1 MCNGAGICRK
11 RTEGTMCPSFMATRE
26 EEHSTRGRAN
36 ALRAALSG
44 TLPHDELTSERMFE
58 VMDLCIECKACKAEC
73 PSSVDM
79 AKIKIEFLATYYDR
93 HRLPLR
99 SRLFADIGRASRL
112 LAGPL
117 AGAVNRLVAP
127 APVRRLLER
136 FAGISARAPCLRSAA
151 VPSPPGRAA
160 AGSTAHPRSAR
171 DRARAGRWRCSR
183 TPSTASTPGGRARR
197 HRGAGTAGSR

>member
-1 MCNGAGICRK
+1 
-11 RTEGTMCPSFMATRE
+11 MCPSFMATRE

-112 LAGPL
+112 LAGAARRRGQPAGG
-117 AGAVNRLVAP
+117 AGAGQATP
-127 APVRRLLER
+127 GAVRRHQ
-136 FAGISARAPCLRSAA
+136 RSAHPA
-151 VPSPPGRAA
+151 CVQRQSLPRLGTPP
-160 AGSTAHPRSAR
+160 
-171 DRARAGRWRCSR
+171 RAR
-183 TPSTASTPGGRARR
+183 PRAVR
-197 HRGAGTAGSR
+197 A